1 MRPIDPSR
9 SRAVVVGT
17 PVYDDATL
25 TDIPEVVANAV
36 DFAGVLTDPRLGGF
50 DPAHC
55 AVAPWR
61 AGMAEVGDLLME
73 AAAEA
78 EDLLIFYYSG
88 HGILSSVRR
97 ELYLSVSGTRHDRL
111 PFTALPFDAIRDACL
126 SSRATTRVV
135 ILDCCFSGRA
145 IGDTLAGPGEAVM
158 GQVQV
163 AGTFTLTSAPANAT
177 ALVLPGETH
186 TAFTGRML
194 KLLRGGIPNGSAML
208 TLGDIY
214 KHLYAQA
221 VADGLPRPQQRG
233 TETADLVGLVRNHQ
247 VMSAGAG
254 IPGFGRHVSPD
265 WITEDLN
272 DIEVVIFLQG
282 SNLTGDPVFSYLKLV
297 GSSLREMF
305 RAMAAG
311 QNFVPTQYGE
321 VLEAGLGQPSAE
333 VRERM
338 KEKYNMID
346 VPAPR
351 PRS

>member
-1 MRPIDPSR
+1 MRPIDPAR
-9 SRAVVVGT
+9 SRAVVVGA
-17 PVYDDATL
+17 PVYDDAAL
-25 TDIPEVVANAV
+25 TDVPEVTANAV
-36 DFAGVLTDPRLGGF
+36 DFAGVLTDQRLGGF

-61 AGMAEVGDLLME
+61 ASVAEVGDLLME

-78 EDLLIFYYSG
+78 EDLLLFYYSG

-97 ELYLSVSGTRHDRL
+97 ELYLGVAGTRPDRL
-111 PFTALPFDAIRDACL
+111 PFTGVPFDAIRDACL

-145 IGDTLAGPGEAVM
+145 IGDTLAGAGEAVM

-163 AGTFTLTSAPANAT
+163 TGTFTLTSAPANAT

-194 KLLRGGIPNGSAML
+194 RLLRGGIPNGSSML

-247 VMSAGAG
+247 VIGSAMS
-254 IPGFGRHVSPD
+254 GFGKNVSPD
-265 WITEDLN
+265 WVNEDLN
-272 DIEVVIFLQG
+272 DVEVIILLQG
-282 SNLTGDPVFSYLKLV
+282 NNATGDPVFSYLKLL

-311 QNFVPTQYGE
+311 QNFSPAHYGE
-321 VLEAGLGQPSAE
+321 VLEAGLGDPPAE
-333 VRERM
+333 IRQKM

-351 PRS
+351 RSD